1 MALDFDAIA
10 TALAARYAP
19 GLMSPPSG
27 LGALRLST
35 ATMPQQ
41 MSVTP
46 AILVFPDS
54 GTFEYG
60 ASTRQGEASFRLNF
74 YYSMGVDMARD
85 SVALR
90 KWVGVLCD
98 QLRGAAQL
106 GGIVASAR
114 VSGWKTVKLTYGGD
128 DFNGIELDVT
138 VVTAE
143 PWTAT
148 A

>member
-1 MALDFDAIA
+1 MAIDFDAIA

-35 ATMPQQ
+35 ATLPQQ
-41 MSVTP
+41 VSVTP
-46 AILVFPDS
+46 AVLVFPDS
-54 GTFEYG
+54 GTLEYG
-60 ASTRQGEASFRLNF
+60 SSTRQGDALMKLQFL
-74 YYSMGVDMARD
+74 YSMGVDMPRD

-90 KWVGVLCD
+90 KWLGVLLD

-114 VSGWKTVKLTYGGD
+114 VTGWRTVKITYGGD
-128 DFNGIELDVT
+128 DFNGIELDVA
-138 VVTAE
+138 VVTTEA
-143 PWTAT
+143 WTAT

>member
-1 MALDFDAIA
+1 MAIDFDAIA

-35 ATMPQQ
+35 ATLPQQ
-41 MSVTP
+41 VSVTP
-46 AILVFPDS
+46 AVLVFPDS
-54 GTFEYG
+54 GTLEYG
-60 ASTRQGEASFRLNF
+60 SSTRQGDALMKLQFF
-74 YYSMGVDMARD
+74 YSMGVDMPRD

-90 KWVGVLCD
+90 KWLGVLLD

-114 VSGWKTVKLTYGGD
+114 VTGWRTVKIAYGGD
-128 DFNGIELDVT
+128 DFNGIELDVS
-138 VVTAE
+138 VVTTEA
-143 PWTAT
+143 WTAT